1 MLNANTHVN
10 VLSQQLVGGLVLLDR
25 VVVDA
30 AGGEGRA
37 EEEAEETSTRAN
49 SMLASI
55 LDQGEPKA
63 ERKTYPPLKAPIG
76 LLA

>member
-25 VVVDA
+25 VVVDS
-30 AGGEGRA
+30 AGGEGRS

-49 SMLASI
+49 NMLASI
-55 LDQGEPKA
+55 LA
-63 ERKTYPPLKAPIG
+63 
-76 LLA
+76 